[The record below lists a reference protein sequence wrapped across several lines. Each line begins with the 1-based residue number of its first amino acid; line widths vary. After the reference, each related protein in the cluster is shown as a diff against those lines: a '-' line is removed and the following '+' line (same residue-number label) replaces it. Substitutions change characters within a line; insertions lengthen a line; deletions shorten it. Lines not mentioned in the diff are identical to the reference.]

1 MLLRPF
7 CRKLQEFVPG
17 TVEKD
22 QRHLSYDK
30 SHSAS
35 WPSLYGIQMQLQP
48 QASHPHPR
56 SSKQDEASSHE
67 FLSFTIKGGG
77 GAGNLSQSFPS
88 MLSSV
93 HCVLWPC
100 LAARKSGKKV
110 AGLSTSVEEA
120 GFNCHRR
127 RWDHSCSCD
136 DRGCT

>member
-1 MLLRPF
+1 MQLGPF

-22 QRHLSYDK
+22 QRYLSYDK
-30 SHSAS
+30 SHCAS
-35 WPSLYGIQMQLQP
+35 WLSLYGVQMQLQP

-56 SSKQDEASSHE
+56 SSKQDKASSQE
-67 FLSFTIKGGG
+67 VLSFTIKMGEGE
-77 GAGNLSQSFPS
+77 SFPKFPS
-88 MLSSV
+88 TLSSV

-100 LAARKSGKKV
+100 SAARKAGKKV

-127 RWDHSCSCD
+127 RWDHGCSCD
-136 DRGCT
+136 DRVCT